1 MFEAFL
7 TVWFITVNLVSEDLY
22 DEVHGVDGKLKD
34 DAIWKDF
41 IEKLNSVG
49 PNSLAR
55 RVSENLPKG
64 ESDAKKKNVWTNIP
78 VLTSDE

>member
-1 MFEAFL
+1 MLQPNLFL
-7 TVWFITVNLVSEDLY
+7 SNAENLVFEDLY

-41 IEKLNSVG
+41 IEKLNAVG

-55 RVSENLPKG
+55 RVYENLPKG
-64 ESDAKKKNVWTNIP
+64 ESDGTKKNLWTNIP

>member
-1 MFEAFL
+1 M
-7 TVWFITVNLVSEDLY
+7 Y

-34 DAIWKDF
+34 EAIWKDF
-41 IEKLNSVG
+41 IEKLNAVG

-64 ESDAKKKNVWTNIP
+64 ESDGKNWIGLELP
-78 VLTSDE
+78 YIEGYI